1 MTEILSYLVKFTTV
15 LRSCYKMA
23 TFKDF
28 RNSVK
33 PNWCPGCGDF
43 SVQAAIQ
50 RAVANVGV
58 EPHELA
64 LISGIGCSGRISGYI
79 NSYGIHGIHGRSL
92 PIAQGVK
99 MANKDLTVIAAGGD
113 GDGFAIGMG
122 HTIHAIRRNID
133 ITYIVMD
140 NHIYGL
146 TKGQTSPRSEFG
158 FKTKS
163 TPKGSIE
170 HSIHAMEMALTAG
183 ATFVAQS
190 FSSDLKELTAIIEA
204 GVQHKGFS
212 LINVFSPCVTYNKV
226 NTYDWYKENLKKLSD
241 IEGYDPSNR
250 NMAMQTLMD
259 NHGLVTGIIY
269 QNKEQ
274 KSYQELVHG
283 FSETPLVHADLQLS
297 EDKFNELVKE
307 FM

>member
-1 MTEILSYLVKFTTV
+1 
-15 LRSCYKMA
+15 MA

-28 RNSVK
+28 RNDVK

-50 RAVANVGV
+50 RAVAAVGV

-79 NSYGIHGIHGRSL
+79 NSYGVHAIHGRAL
-92 PIAQGVK
+92 PYAQGVK
-99 MANKDLTVIAAGGD
+99 MANRDLTVVAAGGD

-133 ITYIVMD
+133 MTYIVMD

-146 TKGQTSPRSEFG
+146 TKGQTSPRSDVG

-163 TPKGSIE
+163 TPAGSVE
-170 HSIHAMEMALTAG
+170 SPLGAMELAISSG

-190 FSSDLKELTAIIEA
+190 FSSNLKELTSIIQQAIE
-204 GVQHKGFS
+204 HKGFS
-212 LINVFSPCVTYNKV
+212 IVNVFSPCVTFNKV
-226 NTYDWYKENLKKLSD
+226 NTYDWFKEHLISLDD
-241 IEGYDPSNR
+241 IEGYDRHNR
-250 NMAMQTLMD
+250 VKAISTLME
-259 NHGLVTGIIY
+259 NNGLVTGVIY
-269 QNKEQ
+269 QDNEKAD
-274 KSYQELVHG
+274 YQTLAEANG
-283 FSETPLVHADLQLS
+283 FSKTSLVTSDLNLENDDFQKLMA
-297 EDKFNELVKE
+297 E

>member
-1 MTEILSYLVKFTTV
+1 
-15 LRSCYKMA
+15 MA

-50 RAVANVGV
+50 RAAANVGL
-58 EPHELA
+58 EPDDLA
-64 LISGIGCSGRISGYI
+64 VVSGIGCSGRISGYI
-79 NSYGIHGIHGRSL
+79 NAYGFHGIHGRSL

-99 MANKDLTVIAAGGD
+99 MANKDLTVIASGGD
-113 GDGFAIGMG
+113 GDGFAIGLG

-133 ITYIVMD
+133 VTYIVMD
-140 NHIYGL
+140 NQIYGL
-146 TKGQTSPRSEFG
+146 TKGQTSPRSDVG

-163 TPKGSIE
+163 TPQGSVE
-170 HSIHAMEMALTAG
+170 SALSVMEMALTAG

-190 FSSDLKELTAIIEA
+190 FSTDLKELTALIEA
-204 GVQHKGFS
+204 GINHKGFS

-226 NTYDWYKENLKKLSD
+226 NTYDWFKENLTKLSD
-241 IEGYDPSNR
+241 IEGYDHN
-250 NMAMQTLMD
+250 NKLVAMQTLME
-259 NHGLVTGIIY
+259 NKGLVTGLIY
-269 QNKEQ
+269 QNVEQ
-274 KSYQELVHG
+274 KSYQELISG
-283 FSETPLVHADLQLS
+283 YSEQPLSKSDLDLS
-297 EDKFNELVKE
+297 EDQFNDLVAE

>member
-1 MTEILSYLVKFTTV
+1 
-15 LRSCYKMA
+15 MA

-28 RNSVK
+28 RNNVK

-50 RAVANVGV
+50 RAAANVGL
-58 EPHELA
+58 EPDNLA
-64 LISGIGCSGRISGYI
+64 VISGIGCSGRISGYI
-79 NSYGIHGIHGRSL
+79 NAYGLHGIHGRSL

-99 MANKDLTVIAAGGD
+99 MANRDLTVIASGGD
-113 GDGFAIGMG
+113 GDGYAIGMS

-140 NHIYGL
+140 NQIYGL
-146 TKGQTSPRSEFG
+146 TKGQTSPRSEMG

-163 TPKGSIE
+163 TPQGSIE
-170 HSIHAMEMALTAG
+170 TSLNVMEMALTAG

-190 FSSDLKELTAIIEA
+190 FSTDLKDLTAIIEA
-204 GVQHKGFS
+204 GINHKGFS

-226 NTYDWYKENLKKLSD
+226 NTYDWFKENLTKLAD
-241 IEGYDPSNR
+241 IEGYDPHNR
-250 NMAMQTLMD
+250 MQAMQTLMQH
-259 NHGLVTGIIY
+259 NGLVTGIIY
-269 QNKEQ
+269 QDTEKP
-274 KSYQELVHG
+274 SYQDLVKG
-283 FSETPLVHADLQLS
+283 YSETPLVHADLNLD
-297 EDKFNELVKE
+297 EEKFNKLVAE

>member
-1 MTEILSYLVKFTTV
+1 
-15 LRSCYKMA
+15 MA

-28 RNSVK
+28 RNNVK

-50 RAVANVGV
+50 RAAANVGL

-64 LISGIGCSGRISGYI
+64 VISGIGCSGRISGYI
-79 NSYGIHGIHGRSL
+79 NSYGFHGIHGRAL

-113 GDGFAIGMG
+113 GDGFAIGTG
-122 HTIHAIRRNID
+122 HTIHSIRRNID

-140 NHIYGL
+140 NQIYGL
-146 TKGQTSPRSEFG
+146 TKGQTSPRSEVG

-170 HSIHAMEMALTAG
+170 APLSIIEMALTAG

-190 FSSDLKELTAIIEA
+190 FSTDLKDLTSLIEQ
-204 GVQHKGFS
+204 GMKHKGFS
-212 LINVFSPCVTYNKV
+212 FINVFSPCVTYNKI
-226 NTYDWYKENLKKLSD
+226 NTYDWFKENLTKLSD

-250 NMAMQTLMD
+250 MQAMQTVMEH
-259 NHGLVTGIIY
+259 NGLVTGLIY
-269 QNKEQ
+269 QNTEQ
-274 KSYQELVHG
+274 KSYQDLVEG
-283 FSETPLVHADLQLS
+283 YSEVPLANADLKIS
-297 EDKFNELVKE
+297 KEKFNELISE

>member
-1 MTEILSYLVKFTTV
+1 
-15 LRSCYKMA
+15 MA

-28 RNSVK
+28 RNKVK

-50 RAVANVGV
+50 RAAANAGL
-58 EPHELA
+58 EPDSLA
-64 LISGIGCSGRISGYI
+64 VVSGIGCSGRISGYI
-79 NSYGIHGIHGRSL
+79 NSYGFHGIHGRSL

-99 MANKDLTVIAAGGD
+99 MANRELTVIASGGD

-140 NHIYGL
+140 NQIYGL
-146 TKGQTSPRSEFG
+146 TKGQTSPRSEMG

-163 TPKGSIE
+163 TPGGSIE
-170 HSIHAMEMALTAG
+170 SALNVMETALTAG

-190 FSSDLKELTAIIEA
+190 FSSDLKELTSLIEQ
-204 GVQHKGFS
+204 GINHKGFS
-212 LINVFSPCVTYNKV
+212 LINVFSPCVTFNKV
-226 NTYDWYKENLKKLSD
+226 NTYDWFKDNLTSLSA
-241 IEGYDPSNR
+241 IEGYDSSNR
-250 NMAMQTLMD
+250 MQAMQTLMET
-259 NHGLVTGIIY
+259 NGLVTGLIY
-269 QNKEQ
+269 QDKVK
-274 KSYQELVHG
+274 KSYQELVTG
-283 FSETPLVHADLQLS
+283 YDENGLSKQDLKLDEQ
-297 EDKFNELVKE
+297 KFNQLMAE